1 MMLICLMPSLY
12 IGSSL
17 APTLFL
23 GTTSNDF
30 HSLSH
35 FIVSIVVTHIC
46 VALNYVSP
54 LKVFFFFFLF
64 CFDKGGSV
72 VNNIQLPPY
81 NFVFNFFEK
90 QDSVV
95 GPQGGHPTQP
105 LVTQPANNP

>member
-1 MMLICLMPSLY
+1 
-12 IGSSL
+12 
-17 APTLFL
+17 
-23 GTTSNDF
+23 
-30 HSLSH
+30 
-35 FIVSIVVTHIC
+35 
-46 VALNYVSP
+46 
-54 LKVFFFFFLF
+54 LF